1 MARFKEFLIF
11 VAVLLSQ
18 MKHLLLLFS
27 FLSCFSAMSQVTVVI
42 KPADTIV
49 CFGDSVA
56 FTTVITGHYTGEVSY
71 RWQKNFIDI
80 AGAADSLYAIRKV
93 SGNSQGYYRCIIM
106 VDGNADTSNDAQL
119 RMHPKMKID
128 TLYRY
133 NPLGCPRDCKGQFK
147 VSVSGGTQFKN
158 YPPYIYDWN
167 GGFSQ
172 DTIVFGLCRGHY
184 TFIAT
189 DSLGC
194 SLDSTY
200 FVDVL
205 KAPKVDFDFIPGDT
219 IYLTNPNIQVIF
231 PDSMTKYITNWT
243 WDFADSTKIPNLNPA
258 SHSYTEEVMLNNQT
272 GKFPIQLLFTDI
284 NGCDTIIKHDLIV
297 KTTELKIPNVF
308 TPNGDGINDKFQI
321 TLNGESKDKDFG
333 RAYLSN
339 EFVAFD
345 RWGRKVYA
353 KTNYMS
359 GDWDGAN
366 LSDGTYFY
374 ILKCQGQFRDDIF
387 KGSVTILRGGLK

>member
-1 MARFKEFLIF
+1 M
-11 VAVLLSQ
+11 AVLQLL
-18 MKHLLLLFS
+18 MKHLLFILSFFS
-27 FLSCFSAMSQVTVVI
+27 CLSVASQVTVVVN
-42 KPADTIV
+42 PADTIV
-49 CFGDSVA
+49 CYGDSIA
-56 FTTVITGHYTGEVSY
+56 FTTVISGTHTGTVSF

-80 AGAADSLYAIRKV
+80 TGATDSIYPIIKV
-93 SGNSQGYYRCIIM
+93 KGNSQGYYRCIIM
-106 VDGNADTSNDAQL
+106 VDGSADTSNDAQL

-133 NPLGCPRDCKGQFK
+133 NPLGCPNDCKGQFK
-147 VSVSGGTQFKN
+147 TRVSEGTPFKN

-184 TFIAT
+184 ILTVT

-194 SLDSTY
+194 SLDSAY

-205 KAPKVDFDFIPGDT
+205 KAPKIDFEFLPRDT
-219 IYLTNPNIQVIF
+219 IYLTNPNIQVVF
-231 PDSMTKYITNWT
+231 PDSMQKYLTNWT
-243 WDFADSTKIPNLNPA
+243 WDFGDSTKIPNRNPA
-258 SHSYTEEVMLNNQT
+258 GHSYTEETILNNPNS
-272 GKFPIQLLFTDI
+272 KFLIRLLFTDI

-321 TLNGESKDKDFG
+321 MLAGEPREKDF
-333 RAYLSN
+333 RDAYLSN
-339 EFVAFD
+339 EFIAFD
-345 RWGRKVYA
+345 RWGRKVYE
-353 KTNYMS
+353 KSDYRS

-387 KGSVTILRGGLK
+387 KGSVAILRGSN